1 MGAGQPGRRLV
12 RAEPSVERQ
21 RPGCQGRPARGV
33 QEGRDHGVVGRGRR
47 PKAAEGRRSAD
58 GTVPEVGV
66 EDIAEVVSRATGIP
80 VSQLTQEE
88 MERLLQLEEHL
99 HERVVGQD
107 EAVEV
112 VAEAVRRSRVGL
124 RDPDRPIGSFLFLGP
139 SGSARPNWR
148 GPLPRR

>member
-1 MGAGQPGRRLV
+1 M
-12 RAEPSVERQ
+12 
-21 RPGCQGRPARGV
+21 
-33 QEGRDHGVVGRGRR
+33 VGRGRR

-66 EDIAEVVSRATGIP
+66 EDIAEVMSRATGIP

-88 MERLLQLEEHL
+88 MQRLLQLEEHL

-107 EAVEV
+107 EAVEGG
-112 VAEAVRRSRVGL
+112 RRGCPSLPGGL

-139 SGSARPNWR
+139 ASARPNWR
-148 GPLPRR
+148 GPLPRRCSATRTG